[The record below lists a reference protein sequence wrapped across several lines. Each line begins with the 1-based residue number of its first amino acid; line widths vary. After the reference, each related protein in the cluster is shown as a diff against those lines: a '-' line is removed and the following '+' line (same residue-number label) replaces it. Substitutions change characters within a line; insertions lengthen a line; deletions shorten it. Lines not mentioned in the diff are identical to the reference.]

1 MKKHEEVIRENIK
14 AIELWIE
21 QNKTEKEIAKDL
33 GMAYS
38 TFRRY
43 KSQIPELKQAIAN
56 GKDAKNQEVEKALYK
71 NAIGYNYYEQVATK
85 VKNEVMAEDGKT
97 ILVKESV
104 EINNVE
110 KYKGPDLAAEKY
122 ILNNRKKTQW
132 QEDPHKVTNDKKMLK
147 LKEKEVN
154 AKILELQEL

>member
-1 MKKHEEVIRENIK
+1 MKKHEEVIRENLK
-14 AIELWIE
+14 SIELWIE
-21 QNKTEKEIAKDL
+21 QNKTEKEIAKEL

-43 KSQIPELKQAIAN
+43 KSQISELKKAITN

-71 NAIGYNYYEQVATK
+71 NALGYNYYEQVATK
-85 VKNEVMAEDGKT
+85 VKNEVMAKDGKT
-97 ILVKESV
+97 ILLKESV
-104 EINNVE
+104 EINNVK

-122 ILNNRKKTQW
+122 ILNNRKKAQW
-132 QEDPHKVTNDKKMLK
+132 KEDPHRVANDKKLIE

-154 AKILELQEL
+154 SKVII

>member
-85 VKNEVMAEDGKT
+85 VKNEVMAEDGKI

-104 EINNVE
+104 EINNVK

-132 QEDPHKVTNDKKMLK
+132 QEDPHKVINDKKMLK
-147 LKEKEVN
+147 LKEKEIN
-154 AKILELQEL
+154 AKTLEL